1 MSRERVLTIAL
12 AFVAASVFLTP
23 FQRELF
29 VGDET
34 KYSQVVR
41 EMREGAFFLPTLH
54 GEPFTHKPP
63 LHFWA
68 MDLLTYPMGVYSL
81 WPYVLPSLASFLFLL
96 WLMWRMDGPLAA
108 FITGTSL
115 MVWGSAQTAR
125 MDVAFTA
132 FLALAAWQLQSF
144 LDGAGVAPS
153 PRSSGEVTGSSS
165 GARAPL
171 ISAAVAAGIATL
183 IKGPMAPVIMIALL
197 FFERLRRKRLP
208 KGPYWTALLLMA
220 LIPLLWFVPAM
231 MMGGGSYTHD
241 VLVKQTA
248 GRAVGAWVHRAA
260 PWFYI
265 THAPGDLFP
274 WFLLFVVALI
284 AVYKRRDEDTKFFV
298 SWILAVLIP
307 YSVLSSKLD
316 VYMMTLLPPV
326 GIVIARL
333 VGAERDVWTRW
344 GWRVNLLL
352 LGFLLGIGAAAFFLL
367 PRLVRGEESNLAER
381 LDVRMLFAVL
391 ALASLVGLVVSIRSR
406 RLITSTVAVGL
417 VPVAAFVYIALA
429 LLPVANELA
438 STRPLVDAIQRQGVP
453 PERVALHV
461 APHLWVRGMP
471 RDLEKVRRVEAV
483 PPDATVV
490 ISRRRNTKEIEASL
504 EGYRK
509 VDEFRL
515 IGKWFDVYRR

>member
-1 MSRERVLTIAL
+1 MSRERVLRVAL

-68 MDLLTYPMGVYSL
+68 MDLLTYPLGVYSL

-96 WLMWRMDGPLAA
+96 WLMRRIDGPLAA

-132 FLALAAWQLQSF
+132 FLALAAWTLKKF
-144 LDGAGVAPS
+144 LDENKGTPSLEAARSGGEETAG
-153 PRSSGEVTGSSS
+153 S
-165 GARAPL
+165 GARSRSPL
-171 ISAAVAAGIATL
+171 IHAALATGIATL
-183 IKGPMAPVIMIALL
+183 IKGPMAPVIMVALL
-197 FFERLRRKRLP
+197 LFERLRRKRLP
-208 KGPYWTALLLMA
+208 KGPYWSALLLMA
-220 LIPLLWFVPAM
+220 VIPLLWFIPAM
-231 MMGGGSYTHD
+231 MMGGGAYTHD

-248 GRAVGAWVHRAA
+248 GRAVGAWVHKAA

-284 AVYKRRDEDTKFFV
+284 AVYKRHDEDSKFFV
-298 SWILAVLIP
+298 SWILAVLVP
-307 YSVLSSKLD
+307 YSLLSSKLD
-316 VYMMTLLPPV
+316 VYMMTLIPPAAV
-326 GIVIARL
+326 VVARL
-333 VGAERDVWTRW
+333 VGAERDAWTRW

-352 LGFLLGIGAAAFFLL
+352 LGFLLGVGSAVFFLL
-367 PRLVRGEESNLAER
+367 PRLVKGEESALAER

-391 ALASLVGLVVSIRSR
+391 ALTSLVGLVASIRSR
-406 RLITSTVAVGL
+406 RLITSTIAVGL
-417 VPVAAFVYIALA
+417 VPIAAFVYIAIV
-429 LLPVANELA
+429 LLPVANHLG
-438 STRPLVDAIQRQGVP
+438 STRPLVDAIHRQGVP

-461 APHLWVRGMP
+461 SPHLWVRGMP
-471 RDLEKVRRVEAV
+471 RELEKVRRVETV

-490 ISRRRNTKEIEASL
+490 ISRRRNTDEIA
-504 EGYRK
+504 
-509 VDEFRL
+509 
-515 IGKWFDVYRR
+515 